1 MTSTM
6 GNASADVV
14 SRSLDLATP
23 LREAMLPYM
32 AILAWTCLVS
42 LPTLRFDDA
51 DDAFFVEV
59 AHLWT
64 QGHAP
69 FVAAFDVKGLGFY
82 AILALAEQAIG
93 ASLLTMKIV
102 EALFLAIGAAAL
114 YRIAAKYDRAAA
126 VLAAALF
133 PILTIISCDAAY
145 AVMNAFL
152 LVAFACAFSE
162 ASPRA
167 RALYAGLAVGV
178 ACTVKQTCAIDGLA
192 LMYILGSR
200 DRKASL
206 ASFIVAAPL
215 APLAFVAG
223 YALSGHL
230 GDLTRDFVVTAL
242 NRESIVPWSAVF
254 GHFVEWMT
262 PFAVVAVVAPL
273 ALLQRQRISAAVP
286 MRALFVW
293 LAIEGIGLVAQ
304 RGGYRTSMAP
314 LIAPMLLIAALFIS
328 ATYAVEGRVKQRAA
342 LSIFGLF
349 VVCGAMLGY
358 GATIL
363 RKMTIIDTDGLR
375 QIAGVVEATRPR
387 GDDRLFVVNGRVWPN
402 IALNL
407 PPPTPFFH
415 FEHVMCEFPGAGLPA
430 LVANF
435 EARPRYVVFE
445 TPNRRLTCEPEAFA
459 REIGSALAADYRLV
473 STVRSELS
481 NYQIFEIARP

>member
-1 MTSTM
+1 
-6 GNASADVV
+6 
-14 SRSLDLATP
+14 
-23 LREAMLPYM
+23 
-32 AILAWTCLVS
+32 
-42 LPTLRFDDA
+42 
-51 DDAFFVEV
+51 
-59 AHLWT
+59 
-64 QGHAP
+64 
-69 FVAAFDVKGLGFY
+69 
-82 AILALAEQAIG
+82 
-93 ASLLTMKIV
+93 
-102 EALFLAIGAAAL
+102 
-114 YRIAAKYDRAAA
+114 
-126 VLAAALF
+126 
-133 PILTIISCDAAY
+133 
-145 AVMNAFL
+145 
-152 LVAFACAFSE
+152 
-162 ASPRA
+162 
-167 RALYAGLAVGV
+167 
-178 ACTVKQTCAIDGLA
+178 
-192 LMYILGSR
+192 
-200 DRKASL
+200 
-206 ASFIVAAPL
+206 
-215 APLAFVAG
+215 
-223 YALSGHL
+223 
-230 GDLTRDFVVTAL
+230 
-242 NRESIVPWSAVF
+242 
-254 GHFVEWMT
+254 
-262 PFAVVAVVAPL
+262 
-273 ALLQRQRISAAVP
+273 
-286 MRALFVW
+286 
-293 LAIEGIGLVAQ
+293 
-304 RGGYRTSMAP
+304 MAP

-481 NYQIFEIARP
+481 NYQIFEIVRP